1 MAKRSYKKKSNKK
14 WSVFLSIPLLVIVIL
29 MIYSAWFF
37 AQTVALKKTI
47 DITIQDH
54 SISNTVQLLE
64 QKGIIDSPFPIL
76 LIAELYGTWL
86 NKQCVIGEYRI
97 LPTLTHGQLLKLIFS
112 GKQSYT
118 VNVSFPEGIQLKK
131 IASMCAQQLGIDSA
145 EFIELVHKDSLLKH
159 HQIKGNSLEGYLMPD
174 TYNFYWKQNPHEII
188 SKLLAVQSSFWNET
202 CFEKAQKQSL
212 SKHQILTLASI
223 IEAEAIVDEERP
235 IISGV
240 YHNRL
245 KKGMNLAA
253 DPTVQY
259 ALGKSKRLLYSDLKI
274 DNPYNTYR
282 FSGLPP
288 GPINCPS
295 RKSIQAAIQP
305 SKHNYYFFVALG
317 DGSGKHVFS
326 ETAIQHMKAVQSY
339 RKQRQLN
346 NQ

>member
-14 WSVFLSIPLLVIVIL
+14 WSVFLSIPLLVLVVL

-47 DITIQDH
+47 DISIQER
-54 SISNTVQLLE
+54 SISKTVQLLE

-76 LIAELYGTWL
+76 VIAELYGTWL

-174 TYNFYWKQNPHEII
+174 TYNFYWKQNPH
-188 SKLLAVQSSFWNET
+188 
-202 CFEKAQKQSL
+202 
-212 SKHQILTLASI
+212 
-223 IEAEAIVDEERP
+223 
-235 IISGV
+235 
-240 YHNRL
+240 
-245 KKGMNLAA
+245 
-253 DPTVQY
+253 
-259 ALGKSKRLLYSDLKI
+259 
-274 DNPYNTYR
+274 
-282 FSGLPP
+282 
-288 GPINCPS
+288 
-295 RKSIQAAIQP
+295 
-305 SKHNYYFFVALG
+305 
-317 DGSGKHVFS
+317 
-326 ETAIQHMKAVQSY
+326 
-339 RKQRQLN
+339 
-346 NQ
+346 